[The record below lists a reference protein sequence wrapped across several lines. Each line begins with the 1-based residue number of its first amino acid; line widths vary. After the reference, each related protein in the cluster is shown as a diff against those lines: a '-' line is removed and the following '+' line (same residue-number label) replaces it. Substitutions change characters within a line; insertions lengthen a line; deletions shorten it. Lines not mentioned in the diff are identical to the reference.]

1 MANIA
6 NMAKKFSLLRA
17 IARAAAVVA
26 SLSAIAA
33 SDAPAFNGPYPTLSV
48 ALAAETYEMHD
59 ETRTLP
65 GSRTVRLQWATIDP
79 KDPSLDVAPVI
90 AAGGIGR
97 DEPFAAIVARE
108 NAVVAVNGTF
118 FNAYD
123 KRDDARYPNGLLYR
137 SGELLYSGVNTAL
150 ILTADKRPVIRRVA
164 AGVSVTVGTGPNAY
178 TFQPWGVNKDYG
190 DNDDQVVWYTPAFG
204 RTVDFPGSVKA
215 VVRAGKIE
223 RLTDAAV
230 TVPADGFV
238 VRIGPSANNRAN
250 LLPHLHVGDPVS
262 FRWTAADAD
271 TGEPLDVGRW
281 LAAIGAGPKLL
292 SGGAVD
298 LDPKRD
304 GFSDPKITEASGAR
318 TFAAVDARGRLMLGT
333 ASRATLAELARLLV
347 AIGAKEAM
355 NLDGGASSAFYANGT
370 IRTAPGRNLS
380 NALVVRKLAAPAV
393 QLVIDGRFV
402 PEFRGFIRE
411 NATLVPV
418 RPFITALNTEFR
430 WIGETRTAVVRK
442 NGTELRLSAGVPEAV
457 IDGRKVAV
465 VPPPDIVD
473 GRMYAPL
480 RTVAEAWKAD
490 VEWNAELYRVS
501 VRISDKNGG
510 NAP

>member
-1 MANIA
+1 MAK
-6 NMAKKFSLLRA
+6 MAKKFAALRA
-17 IARAAAVVA
+17 VAPATAVAAL
-26 SLSAIAA
+26 LSAIAA
-33 SDAPAFNGPYPTLSV
+33 SDAPVFSSPYMTISV
-48 ALAAETYEMHD
+48 SLAAEMYEVRD

-65 GSRTVRLQWATIDP
+65 GGRTIRLQWATIDP
-79 KDPSLDVAPVI
+79 KDPSLDVAPAI

-137 SGELLYSGVNTAL
+137 FGELLHSGVNTAL
-150 ILTADKRPVIRRVA
+150 ILTADKQPVIRRVA
-164 AGVSVTVGTGPNAY
+164 AGVSVTVGTGSNAY

-204 RTVDFPGSVKA
+204 RTIDFPGSVKA
-215 VVRAGKIE
+215 VVREGKIE
-223 RLTDAAV
+223 RLTYAPVA
-230 TVPADGFV
+230 VPADGYV

-250 LLPHLHVGDPVS
+250 LLPHLHTGDPVS

-271 TGEPLDVGRW
+271 TGEPLDIDRW
-281 LAAIGAGPKLL
+281 LAAIGAGPKLV

-318 TFAAVDARGRLMLGT
+318 TFAAVDARGRLIIGT
-333 ASRATLAELARLLV
+333 ANRATLAELARLLV

-355 NLDGGASSAFYANGT
+355 NLDGGASSAFYAGGT
-370 IRTAPGRNLS
+370 IRTAPDRNLS

-393 QLVIDGRFV
+393 QLEINGRFV
-402 PEFRGFIRE
+402 SDFRGFIRE

-418 RPFITALNTEFR
+418 RPFITALNAEFR

-442 NGTELRLSAGVPEAV
+442 NGTELRLSAGLPEAV
-457 IDGRKVAV
+457 IDGRRVAV

-473 GRMYAPL
+473 NRMYAPL
-480 RTVAEAWKAD
+480 RIVEKAWKAD

-501 VRISDKNGG
+501 VRISDENGG